1 MYNVHVHVYTWLNQW
16 TTYMCAHVQCTYMFV
31 DILCSNIIWW
41 CHITFVWPHTLRAA
55 MPPEDPNA
63 PKPVGPSVQPAV
75 GVPLESRHDW
85 HRNMESAIQHY
96 SSTMGKSPVI
106 SMVDPH
112 GKVSVAATYSELVS
126 GGRGRGLLTCTNGVV
141 LCTGMYV

>member
-1 MYNVHVHVYTWLNQW
+1 
-16 TTYMCAHVQCTYMFV
+16 
-31 DILCSNIIWW
+31 
-41 CHITFVWPHTLRAA
+41 

-96 SSTMGKSPVI
+96 SSTIGKSPAI
-106 SMVDPH
+106 SIVDPH
-112 GKVSVAATYSELVS
+112 GKVSVVATYSELTHMCV
-126 GGRGRGLLTCTNGVV
+126 
-141 LCTGMYV
+141 